1 MSKKQTPS
9 EHEGVTKSDGSE
21 KGSLAEVTVAALEGE
36 GLVKSRF
43 DQLPIREALWLFR
56 RSLLVCFFVYTG
68 RMLEFFEIVMSGA
81 ILASPGFIK
90 QFGDPNR
97 QGKIAGVGSL
107 DPNWVS
113 AWSVILSAGQIF
125 AYLWISFFTDRFGRK
140 PALLLAWFFIS
151 LAMVCLTV
159 ARTPEVW
166 LVGRLFTGMGTGIIA
181 VVAGPYGMEVCATRI
196 RGIVLSGAIFWGAI
210 GTLGAA
216 LMMNFLTIRAPMN
229 WHLPVYATW
238 GPVGLMGICFLIVP
252 ESPWF
257 HARRGNKDK
266 AVKVL
271 KRLYGNI
278 PDYDFDEEYGIIAKT
293 IEHERETIRRN
304 KASSWTDVFK
314 GTNGKRT
321 FASLVIAACLQLGGY
336 PILYTYSTYT
346 YALVGIK
353 NPFMTNIITAS
364 VQCGTVILMMLTYD
378 KYGRRP
384 FVTWAYS
391 FQAISMLLLGCLS
404 FLPMTSSSRVP
415 AITFIACMW
424 AFCSTISGNSLIIY
438 VTELPSAV
446 LRLKTGVL
454 AQILNSTLGIA
465 ANFASPPMLLALGLK
480 SGFVFFGTATPIAI
494 LMWFFLPET
503 KWRSASEI
511 DELYERKIP
520 AWRWAKTRTNA
531 EEQVMQAI
539 QQREAEEE
547 AQAEAE
553 AEAKAAGADDADRR

>member
-1 MSKKQTPS
+1 MSKKPLSTIEHLEHAPS
-9 EHEGVTKSDGSE
+9 DREVDE

-43 DQLPIREALWLFR
+43 DQLTIREALWVFR
-56 RSLLVCFFVYTG
+56 RSLVVCFFVFTG
-68 RMLEFFEIVMSGA
+68 RMLEYFEIVMSGA
-81 ILASPGFIK
+81 ILANPGFIK

-97 QGKIAGVGSL
+97 AGKIAGVGAL

-113 AWSVILSAGQIF
+113 AWSVILSGGQIF
-125 AYLWISFFTDRFGRK
+125 VFLWISFFTDRFGRK
-140 PALLLAWFFIS
+140 PALLLAWLFIA
-151 LAMVCLTV
+151 LAMLCLTL

-166 LVGRLFTGMGTGIIA
+166 LVGRLFTGMGTGIVA

-196 RGIVLSGAIFWGAI
+196 RGIVLSAAILWGALA
-210 GTLGAA
+210 TLAA
-216 LMMNFLTIRAPMN
+216 SLMMNFLTLRFM
-229 WHLPVYATW
+229 VF
-238 GPVGLMGICFLIVP
+238 CFLVVP

-266 AVKVL
+266 AMKSL
-271 KRLYGNI
+271 QRLYGNI
-278 PDYDFDEEYGIIAKT
+278 PDYDFDEEYGIIVKT

-304 KASSWTDVFK
+304 KASAWTDLFK

-321 FASLVIAACLQLGGY
+321 FAAIVIAASLQLGGY

-353 NPFMTNIITAS
+353 NPFQTNVITAS
-364 VQCGTVILMMLTYD
+364 VQCATVILMMVTFD
-378 KYGRRP
+378 KFGRRP

-391 FQAISMLLLGCLS
+391 FQAVSMLLLGLLS
-404 FLPMTSSSRVP
+404 FIPLTSASRVP
-415 AITFIACMW
+415 VITFNACFW
-424 AFCSTISGNSLIIY
+424 AFCATISGNSQMIY
-438 VTELPSAV
+438 ITELPSAY

-454 AQILNSTLGIA
+454 CQTLNSALGIA

-480 SGFVFFGTATPIAI
+480 SGFVFFGVATPIAA
-494 LMWFFLPET
+494 LLWVYLPET

-531 EEQVMQAI
+531 EEQVDQAI
-539 QQREAEEE
+539 KQREAEDLSQAAVVGERRRQSLEE
-547 AQAEAE
+547 
-553 AEAKAAGADDADRR
+553 

>member
-1 MSKKQTPS
+1 MSKKPLSTIEHLEHAPS
-9 EHEGVTKSDGSE
+9 DRESE
-21 KGSLAEVTVAALEGE
+21 KGSLAEVTVAALDGE

-43 DQLPIREALWLFR
+43 DQLTIREALWVFR
-56 RSLLVCFFVYTG
+56 RSLVVCFFVFTG

-81 ILASPGFIK
+81 ILANPGFIK

-97 QGKIAGVGSL
+97 AGKIKGVGAL

-113 AWSVILSAGQIF
+113 AWAVILSAGQIF
-125 AYLWISFFTDRFGRK
+125 VFLWISFFTDRFGRK
-140 PALLLAWFFIS
+140 PALLLAWFFIAI
-151 LAMVCLTV
+151 AMVCLTL

-196 RGIVLSGAIFWGAI
+196 RGIVLSAAIFWGAI
-210 GTLGAA
+210 ATLGAS
-216 LMMNFLTIRAPMN
+216 LMMNFLTLRDPMN

-238 GPVGLMGICFLIVP
+238 GPVGFMAICFLIVP

-257 HARRGNKDK
+257 YARRGNKEK
-266 AVKVL
+266 AVKSL

-293 IEHERETIRRN
+293 IEHEREAIRRN
-304 KASSWTDVFK
+304 KATSWTDLFK

-321 FASLVIAACLQLGGY
+321 FASLVIAASLQLGGY

-353 NPFMTNIITAS
+353 NPFQTNIITAS
-364 VQCGTVILMMLTYD
+364 VQCGTVLLMMVTFD
-378 KYGRRP
+378 KFGRRP

-391 FQAISMLLLGCLS
+391 FQALSMFLLGCLS
-404 FLPMTSSSRVP
+404 FIPLTSPSRVP

-424 AFCSTISGNSLIIY
+424 AFCGTISGNSQIIY
-438 VTELPSAV
+438 ITELPSAY

-454 AQILNSTLGIA
+454 AQGLNSALGIA

-480 SGFVFFGTATPIAI
+480 AGFVFFAVATPIAA
-494 LMWFFLPET
+494 LLWVFLPET

-531 EEQVMQAI
+531 EEQVEQAI
-539 QQREAEEE
+539 QQSKAEGETQ
-547 AQAEAE
+547 AAAEAN
-553 AEAKAAGADDADRR
+553 ASDDSTSR